1 MNRTRAAFLALAV
14 TSVAACVGST
24 DPLAPAGESF
34 GRRIQGMTE
43 RLSPSAIAEA
53 GSRRVAKLTSQLD
66 DLPSSEFSRI
76 QALTSTSELALDRL
90 ARSMVKFTSSGAR
103 ITRLVGID
111 TAPLPEPTDA
121 DRSTNPFL
129 EPEKTGFLT
138 RVMNRIGF

>member
-1 MNRTRAAFLALAV
+1 
-14 TSVAACVGST
+14 
-24 DPLAPAGESF
+24 
-34 GRRIQGMTE
+34 MTE